1 MTKPFVSIDARNSLT
16 QIMEVGTL
24 MIHNEQPPMI
34 VMVTDLEG
42 EQAGDFTG
50 VVIDTGV
57 SLNSFIR
64 GEFTFFEGSITLTQ

>member
-1 MTKPFVSIDARNSLT
+1 
-16 QIMEVGTL
+16 

-57 SLNSFIR
+57 SLNSWIR
-64 GEFTFFEGSITLTQ
+64 VEFTFFEGSVTLTQ